1 MSSDYLR
8 VHKRMV
14 AAGMAVLVAVLVGA
28 CGGSS
33 GSTTTGNDLLSKVKA
48 AGVINIGLPND
59 PPASIINPDGSV
71 TGEGPEVVRMIMKK
85 LGVAQ
90 IKGTVGTFAEM
101 VPGLQAGR
109 WDMIGGVIS
118 MTKAR
123 CAVVQY
129 SDPFQFNGIEIAW
142 FPDAVPQAPTSIGD
156 VGKRGLTVGFNA
168 GSAYLALAKGLGVAD
183 DKALQFPDTAALLE
197 ALKTKRV
204 QVILSDT
211 GSLNLTAAQVAKYP
225 YQHLDYPPDGPFLA
239 GAVAFRKTD
248 TTMYNAFEKELKAMK
263 ASGEFDRVG
272 AQFQFPPLPDNLK
285 NTTAAEACSKVA

>member
-8 VHKRMV
+8 VHKRMA

-33 GSTTTGNDLLSKVKA
+33 GPTTTGTDLLSKVKA

-90 IKGTVGTFAEM
+90 IKGTVGTFGEM

-118 MTKAR
+118 VTKAR

-142 FPDAVPQAPTSIGD
+142 FSDAVQQAPTSIGD

-168 GSAYLALAKGLGVAD
+168 GSAYIALAKGLGVAD
-183 DKALQFPDTAALLE
+183 DKVLQFPDTAALLE

-211 GSLNLTAAQVAKYP
+211 GSLNLTPAQVAKYP
-225 YQHLDYPPDGPFLA
+225 YQHLDYPSDGPFLA

-248 TTMYNAFEKELKAMK
+248 TTIYVAFEKELKAMK

-285 NTTAAEACSKVA
+285 NTTADEACSKVA